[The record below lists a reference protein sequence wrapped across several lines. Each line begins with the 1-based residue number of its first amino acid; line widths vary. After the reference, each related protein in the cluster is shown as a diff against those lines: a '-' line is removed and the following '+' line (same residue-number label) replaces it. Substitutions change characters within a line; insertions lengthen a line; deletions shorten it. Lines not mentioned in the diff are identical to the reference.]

1 MVKGYED
8 ESMRRKQEEDLRVY
22 YYIIFFQKK
31 KEIEDERKRLANLNE
46 RDKNKEMADARKQ
59 KELENQKENLN
70 LINQRKMLLNL
81 QKPDDEKNYIDFADD
96 NGYKDHIKGLNDK
109 IYDNLSNLNGLNGNS
124 INPEAFKAKNDY
136 EFNKIMANEKK
147 KLNKKE
153 EEPIIPLED
162 TKELD
167 RLKLEEKLRNQRLYK
182 EYLDNQNE
190 IDHLNKL
197 NQSNEDMRPQLIMP
211 AYFYPNRPVPLLKKA
226 RDSLLF
232 AKNQKDYFDKDMNK
246 FFRWDSQH
254 KTLIDYESSGGYLG
268 DSKLRHNPITCPVN
282 DYYYNKYVNQMKKAT
297 EVIPGNNYNN
307 EESFK
312 GNNIYLNNGRYNPNT
327 QSYNNNQNNIRNF
340 NGNNNMEF
348 NNGNNNY
355 NYNNNFNGQN
365 FGEGNFYNQ
374 KEVLK
379 TNGQRIVN

>member
-1 MVKGYED
+1 
-8 ESMRRKQEEDLRVY
+8 
-22 YYIIFFQKK
+22 
-31 KEIEDERKRLANLNE
+31 
-46 RDKNKEMADARKQ
+46 MADARRE
-59 KELENQKENLN
+59 KEIQNQRDNLA
-70 LINQRKMLLNL
+70 LINQRRSLLNMK
-81 QKPDDEKNYIDFADD
+81 KPETDKNFIEFDNE
-96 NGYKDHIKGLNDK
+96 NGYKDRVKGLNDK
-109 IYDNLSNLNGLNGNS
+109 IYDNLQNLNGLNGNL
-124 INPEAFKAKNDY
+124 INPDAFKAKNDY
-136 EFNKIMANEKK
+136 EFNKIMAEEKA
-147 KLNKKE
+147 KLRNKKDIVDDYYNNGIE
-153 EEPIIPLED
+153 EQ
-162 TKELD
+162 KELD
-167 RLKLEEKLRNQRLYK
+167 RLKYEEKLRNQRLYK

-226 RDSLLF
+226 KDSLLF

-348 NNGNNNY
+348 TNGNNNY

-374 KEVLK
+374 KGVLK

>member
-1 MVKGYED
+1 
-8 ESMRRKQEEDLRVY
+8 
-22 YYIIFFQKK
+22 
-31 KEIEDERKRLANLNE
+31 
-46 RDKNKEMADARKQ
+46 MADARKQ

-136 EFNKIMANEKK
+136 EFNKIMADEKK

-232 AKNQKDYFDKDMNK
+232 AKNQKDYFDHDMNK
-246 FFRWDSQH
+246 FFRYDSQH
-254 KTLIDYESSGGYLG
+254 STLIDYESSGGYLG

-297 EVIPGNNYNN
+297 EIPPNQHFNNN
-307 EESFK
+307 ENFK
-312 GNNIYLNNGRYNPNT
+312 GNFVNNGRYNPVT
-327 QSYNNNQNNIRNF
+327 QNYNNPINQNFNNVNQMNENNNQNF
-340 NGNNNMEF
+340 NSVSQ
-348 NNGNNNY
+348 
-355 NYNNNFNGQN
+355 NYNNQNLNSNFNN
-365 FGEGNFYNQ
+365 VDNYTQ
-374 KEVLK
+374 KGVLSA
-379 TNGQRIVN
+379 NGQRIIQ

>member
-1 MVKGYED
+1 
-8 ESMRRKQEEDLRVY
+8 
-22 YYIIFFQKK
+22 
-31 KEIEDERKRLANLNE
+31 
-46 RDKNKEMADARKQ
+46 MADARKQ

-70 LINQRKMLLNL
+70 LINQRKMLLNM

-136 EFNKIMANEKK
+136 EFNKIMADEKK

-153 EEPIIPLED
+153 EQPIIPLED

-226 RDSLLF
+226 KDSLLF

-297 EVIPGNNYNN
+297 EIPPNQHFNNN
-307 EESFK
+307 ENFK
-312 GNNIYLNNGRYNPNT
+312 GNFVNNGRYNPVT
-327 QSYNNNQNNIRNF
+327 QNYNNPINQNFNNVNQMNENNNQNF
-340 NGNNNMEF
+340 NSVSQ
-348 NNGNNNY
+348 
-355 NYNNNFNGQN
+355 NYNNQNLNSNFNN
-365 FGEGNFYNQ
+365 VDNYTQ
-374 KEVLK
+374 KGVLSA
-379 TNGQRIVN
+379 NGQRIIQ

>member
-1 MVKGYED
+1 
-8 ESMRRKQEEDLRVY
+8 
-22 YYIIFFQKK
+22 
-31 KEIEDERKRLANLNE
+31 
-46 RDKNKEMADARKQ
+46 MADARKQ

-70 LINQRKMLLNL
+70 LINQRKMLLNM

-136 EFNKIMANEKK
+136 EFNKIMADEKK

-268 DSKLRHNPITCPVN
+268 DSKLRHT
-282 DYYYNKYVNQMKKAT
+282 
-297 EVIPGNNYNN
+297 G
-307 EESFK
+307 
-312 GNNIYLNNGRYNPNT
+312 
-327 QSYNNNQNNIRNF
+327 
-340 NGNNNMEF
+340 
-348 NNGNNNY
+348 
-355 NYNNNFNGQN
+355 
-365 FGEGNFYNQ
+365 
-374 KEVLK
+374 
-379 TNGQRIVN
+379 

>member
-1 MVKGYED
+1 
-8 ESMRRKQEEDLRVY
+8 
-22 YYIIFFQKK
+22 
-31 KEIEDERKRLANLNE
+31 
-46 RDKNKEMADARKQ
+46 MADARKQ

-136 EFNKIMANEKK
+136 EFNKIMADEKK

-211 AYFYPNRPVPLLKKA
+211 AYFYPNRPVPLHKKA

-232 AKNQKDYFDKDMNK
+232 AKNQQDYFDKDMNK
-246 FFRWDSQH
+246 FFRYDSQH
-254 KTLIDYESSGGYLG
+254 STLIDYESSGGYLG
-268 DSKLRHNPITCPVN
+268 DSKLRHNPITCPVD
-282 DYYYNKYVNQMKKAT
+282 DYYYNKYINQMKKAT
-297 EVIPGNNYNN
+297 EVVPNQNYGTN
-307 EESFK
+307 ENYK
-312 GNNIYLNNGRYNPNT
+312 GNSYVNNGRYNPTT
-327 QSYNNNQNNIRNF
+327 QSYNNNPNNQS
-340 NGNNNMEF
+340 F
-348 NNGNNNY
+348 NNP
-355 NYNNNFNGQN
+355 NYNNPNNQSFNNPNYNNPNNQSFNNPNYNNQNFNNPNYNNPNYNNQN
-365 FGEGNFYNQ
+365 FNNPNFNQNYDNDNYN
-374 KEVLK
+374 KKSGVLSA
-379 TNGQRIVN
+379 NGQRIVQ

>member
-1 MVKGYED
+1 
-8 ESMRRKQEEDLRVY
+8 
-22 YYIIFFQKK
+22 
-31 KEIEDERKRLANLNE
+31 
-46 RDKNKEMADARKQ
+46 MAALRKQ
-59 KELENQKENLN
+59 KEIQNQADNLD
-70 LINQRKMLLNL
+70 LINQRRNLLNM
-81 QKPDDEKNYIDFADD
+81 QKPDEEKNYINFNDD

-109 IYDNLSNLNGLNGNS
+109 IYNNLSNLYGDS
-124 INPEAFKAKNDY
+124 INPNALKGKNDY
-136 EFNKIMANEKK
+136 EFNKIMAEEKQ
-147 KLNKKE
+147 KLKNKKDTNE
-153 EEPIIPLED
+153 FIPLED
-162 TKELD
+162 EKELD
-167 RLKLEEKLRNQRLYK
+167 RLKLEEKHRNQRLYK

>member
-1 MVKGYED
+1 
-8 ESMRRKQEEDLRVY
+8 
-22 YYIIFFQKK
+22 
-31 KEIEDERKRLANLNE
+31 
-46 RDKNKEMADARKQ
+46 MADARRE
-59 KELENQKENLN
+59 KEIQNQRDNLA
-70 LINQRKMLLNL
+70 LINHRRSLLNM
-81 QKPDDEKNYIDFADD
+81 QKPDNEKNYIEFE
-96 NGYKDHIKGLNDK
+96 NENEYKDRVKGLNDK

-136 EFNKIMANEKK
+136 EFNKIMADEKK

-153 EEPIIPLED
+153 EEPFIPLED

-211 AYFYPNRPVPLLKKA
+211 AYFYPNRPVPLHKKA

-232 AKNQKDYFDKDMNK
+232 AKNQQDYFDKDMNK
-246 FFRWDSQH
+246 FFRYDSQH
-254 KTLIDYESSGGYLG
+254 STLIDYERSGGYLG

-297 EVIPGNNYNN
+297 EIPPNQNYNN
-307 EESFK
+307 NENYK
-312 GNNIYLNNGRYNPNT
+312 GNFVNNGRYNPVT
-327 QSYNNNQNNIRNF
+327 QNYNNPSNQN
-340 NGNNNMEF
+340 F
-348 NNGNNNY
+348 NNISQNYDNNS
-355 NYNNNFNGQN
+355 NNNFNNVSQN
-365 FGEGNFYNQ
+365 YNNQNMNSNFNNVDNYTQ
-374 KEVLK
+374 KGVLSA
-379 TNGQRIVN
+379 NGQRIIQ